1 MEEESRQGSCY
12 TSFLH
17 TMNRLM
23 CCLQCCVPFFT
34 RNVLAPAAQSLGAE
48 GFSDVITEGA
58 RVAVILTSVEI
69 DRALD
74 DDDEANNAEH
84 QQLPAEILAAA
95 NMAKDAI
102 RTTEEAAMIFLPAII
117 DSCIAKPG
125 DDQLKPYIESLVASG
140 ADFTADL
147 LVSGVNALEGVA
159 YNALIMRENIEN
171 SFTTTNEDYA
181 AEESEFNGVRIDT
194 EALFYIGLAVLMFS
208 QSN

>member
-1 MEEESRQGSCY
+1 
-12 TSFLH
+12 
-17 TMNRLM
+17 
-23 CCLQCCVPFFT
+23 
-34 RNVLAPAAQSLGAE
+34 
-48 GFSDVITEGA
+48 
-58 RVAVILTSVEI
+58 
-69 DRALD
+69 
-74 DDDEANNAEH
+74 
-84 QQLPAEILAAA
+84 
-95 NMAKDAI
+95 
-102 RTTEEAAMIFLPAII
+102 MIFLPAII